1 MKLIYFS
8 WVKDI
13 TNKNSEIISN
23 INDIKELKNKL
34 VETYPKIEKHF
45 SNNILRIAVNNE
57 YVFENTTLNKND
69 VIAIFPPV
77 SGG

>member
-1 MKLIYFS
+1 MKIIYFS

-23 INDIKELKNKL
+23 INDIKELKKIL
-34 VETYPKIEKHF
+34 AKTYPQIEKHF

-57 YVFENTTLNKND
+57 YVFENTALNKND